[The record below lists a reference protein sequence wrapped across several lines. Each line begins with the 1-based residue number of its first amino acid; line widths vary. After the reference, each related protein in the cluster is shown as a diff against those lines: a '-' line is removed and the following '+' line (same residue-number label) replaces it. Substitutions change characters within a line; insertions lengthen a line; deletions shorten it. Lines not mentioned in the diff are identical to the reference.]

1 MDNRSYVAMLT
12 RALTRGES
20 GRAQVGPIGVF
31 FVMVVLY
38 REHPEWWSVDELQKM
53 TGFDE
58 ETIAAARQVL
68 PAVGVA
74 CLGPGG
80 RGIRLTE
87 SVCTQLDFWDR
98 TKKIGLTDLVSGSSS
113 SFLPTEGE
121 APLPLPTDGVGSV
134 KPIRQSVTNH
144 PDLERL
150 AGILMTYGCP
160 PGDARGAV
168 QSALDDGD
176 ALESVELQAL
186 LWIVYMRSP
195 LGESIRFPSF
205 VARRIEQNVPPPSF
219 AYRVKPGDPDWR
231 RWQEE
236 HAELFKRIRAL
247 GGPRFVR
254 DVGEEWAEFLNRDRD
269 EGEESESDDGE

>member
-1 MDNRSYVAMLT
+1 M
-12 RALTRGES
+12 RALTRGTS
-20 GRAQVGPIGVF
+20 GRAQVGPLACFV
-31 FVMVVLY
+31 VMVLLKQ
-38 REHPEWWSVDELQKM
+38 EHPDWWSVEELM
-53 TGFDE
+53 ALTGCDE

-87 SVCTQLDFWDR
+87 SVFTQLDFWDR

-113 SFLPTEGE
+113 SFLPTEGG

-160 PGDARGAV
+160 PGDARG
-168 QSALDDGD
+168 
-176 ALESVELQAL
+176 
-186 LWIVYMRSP
+186 
-195 LGESIRFPSF
+195 
-205 VARRIEQNVPPPSF
+205 
-219 AYRVKPGDPDWR
+219 
-231 RWQEE
+231 
-236 HAELFKRIRAL
+236 
-247 GGPRFVR
+247 
-254 DVGEEWAEFLNRDRD
+254 
-269 EGEESESDDGE
+269 